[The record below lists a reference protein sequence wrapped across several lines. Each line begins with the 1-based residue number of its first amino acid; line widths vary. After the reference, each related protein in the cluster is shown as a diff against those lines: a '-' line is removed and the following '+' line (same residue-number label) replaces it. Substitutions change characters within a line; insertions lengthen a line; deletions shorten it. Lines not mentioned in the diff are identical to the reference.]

1 MAVIIKAKS
10 TPFPLESLP
19 EAVFDLVFSYL
30 SYHEMA
36 LLRRVDRKFNS
47 TIMRLLN
54 LGFKSAER
62 FHAKYLEVSWEL
74 FYRTIISIRN
84 MFRR

>member
-1 MAVIIKAKS
+1 MSSQSPALPS
-10 TPFPLESLP
+10 MTFPLESLP
-19 EAVFDLVFSYL
+19 EPVLDQMLSYL

-54 LGFKSAER
+54 QGFRSAER
-62 FHAKYLEVSWEL
+62 FHAKCLKVKLILLKYFL
-74 FYRTIISIRN
+74 
-84 MFRR
+84 

>member
-1 MAVIIKAKS
+1 MSSQSPALPS
-10 TPFPLESLP
+10 MTFPLESLP
-19 EAVFDLVFSYL
+19 EPVLDQMFSYL

-54 LGFKSAER
+54 QGFRSAER
-62 FHAKYLEVSWEL
+62 FHAKCLKVKLILLKYFL
-74 FYRTIISIRN
+74 
-84 MFRR
+84 

>member
-1 MAVIIKAKS
+1 MSSQSPALPS
-10 TPFPLESLP
+10 TTFPLESLP
-19 EAVFDLVFSYL
+19 EPVLDQMFSYL

-54 LGFKSAER
+54 QGFRSAER
-62 FHAKYLEVSWEL
+62 FHAKCLKVKLILLKYFL
-74 FYRTIISIRN
+74 
-84 MFRR
+84 

>member
-1 MAVIIKAKS
+1 MSSMSPALPS
-10 TPFPLESLP
+10 MTFPLESLP
-19 EAVFDLVFSYL
+19 EPVLDQMFSYL

-54 LGFKSAER
+54 QGFRSAER
-62 FHAKYLEVSWEL
+62 FHAKCLKVKLILLKYFL
-74 FYRTIISIRN
+74 
-84 MFRR
+84 